1 MSKNNRKAL
10 TAAFEQAT
18 EVIQSAFVEGSAKSA
33 CRNGGWHINQVEK
46 KDYGL
51 SVTPVEFVPE
61 SAGVQAYK
69 DTLQKHRQAYA
80 NKLLKN

>member
-1 MSKNNRKAL
+1 MTTKTEKAL
-10 TAAFEQAT
+10 KAAFEQASD
-18 EVIQSAFVEGSAKSA
+18 VIQAAFVEGNAKTA

-69 DTLQKHRQAYA
+69 DALQKHRQA
-80 NKLLKN
+80 